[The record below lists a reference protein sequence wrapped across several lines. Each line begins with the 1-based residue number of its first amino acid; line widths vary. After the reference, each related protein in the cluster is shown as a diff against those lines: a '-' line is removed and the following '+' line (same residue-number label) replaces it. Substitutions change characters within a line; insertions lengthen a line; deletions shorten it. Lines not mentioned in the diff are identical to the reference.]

1 MLIRA
6 YARFASEHPY
16 LLLALCLTASYLAYL
31 QLSGVELEA
40 TAFEKMFPEDLE
52 VIRGFKIAED
62 QFFGSQNMFVV
73 VFIDP
78 EQNSV
83 HSVRDI
89 RQPEVAK
96 YISAIQG
103 KLRGIEGI
111 SGSRSY
117 VDYLGDGVPGTLDEV
132 KLRIAT
138 NPAAGAYVSDDRAT
152 ALIKLQVSD
161 VSGREESFV
170 DDVESAIGSITPPP
184 GVRAVVAGDPVNG
197 KIFKELTAGDMQAT
211 AKFSFLGI
219 LFFTALVLW
228 SLRYS
233 FLPLLSVALG
243 TFWSFGMIGAM
254 GIKISSTL
262 AGVVSMIMGIGIDF
276 AIQIIGRYMQEVQ
289 GYFGSPL
296 APEEAMRV
304 TLENVIKPMGITT
317 LAALIGFR
325 AMALGELRFMH
336 DLANVMSIGVL
347 ACMLSALTFVPSAV
361 LILNRLKEVRM

>member
-1 MLIRA
+1 MIRA
-6 YARFASEHPY
+6 YARFASRHPFA
-16 LLLALCLTASYLAYL
+16 LLALCIFVSYLAYL

-40 TAFEKMFPEDLE
+40 TAFEKMFPEDIE

-78 EQNSV
+78 ELYSE

-89 RQPEVAK
+89 RQPEVAR
-96 YISAIQG
+96 YIKLIQE
-103 KLRGIEGI
+103 KLEGVKGV

-117 VDYLGDGVPGTLDEV
+117 VDYVGELPGTLDEIR
-132 KLRIAT
+132 LRIQE
-138 NPAAGAYVSDDRAT
+138 NPVAEAYISGDRAT

-170 DDVESAIGSITPPP
+170 RDVERAIDSIAPPP

-197 KIFKELTAGDMQAT
+197 KIFKELTARDMQAT
-211 AKFSFLGI
+211 ARFSFLGI

-233 FLPLLSVALG
+233 FLPLASVTLG
-243 TFWSFGMIGAM
+243 TFWSFGMIGAL

-289 GYFGSPL
+289 GYFGRALS
-296 APEEAMRV
+296 PEEAMRV
-304 TLENVIKPMGITT
+304 TLENVVKPMAITT
-317 LAALIGFR
+317 IAALIGFR

-361 LILNRLKEVRM
+361 LILNKLKEVRM

>member
-1 MLIRA
+1 MIKA
-6 YARFASEHPY
+6 YSRFVSKHPFI
-16 LLLALCLTASYLAYL
+16 LLALCIAVSYLAYL
-31 QLSGVELEA
+31 QLSGIELEA
-40 TAFEKMFPEDLE
+40 TAFDKMFPEDIE

-78 EQNSV
+78 ELYSE

-89 RQPEVAK
+89 RQPEVAE
-96 YISAIQG
+96 YIKAIQG
-103 KLRGIEGI
+103 KLKGIDGI
-111 SGSRSY
+111 SGSKSY
-117 VDYLGDGVPGTLDEV
+117 VDYINGEIPETLDEI
-132 KLRIAT
+132 KLKIEMSPVAE
-138 NPAAGAYVSDDRAT
+138 AYVSRDRAT

-170 DDVESAIGSITPPP
+170 EDVEKAIDSVAPPP

-197 KIFKELTAGDMQAT
+197 KIFKELTAEDMRAT
-211 AKFSFLGI
+211 TKFSFIGI
-219 LFFTALVLW
+219 LFFTALVLS

-233 FLPLLSVALG
+233 FLPLLSVTLG
-243 TFWSFGMIGAM
+243 TFWSFGMIGAL

-289 GYFGSPL
+289 GYFGEALS
-296 APEEAMRV
+296 PEEAMRI

-325 AMALGELRFMH
+325 AMALGELKFMH

-361 LILNRLKEVRM
+361 LILNRLKEVRQ